1 MLYHYTNLQ
10 GLLGILNGQSLWASH
25 CEYLNDSNEYYQAIN
40 FAKSFSSKIFMED
53 DYLSAFGWVVRDKL
67 ENMQNDEI
75 YVTSFSQQR
84 DFLSQWRGY
93 SSQGGS
99 VCIGFDKEMIQNFCN
114 VERYTLSKCIYS
126 HEEQKNKISQL
137 LDECLNVFPKSKM
150 SRSEYENLDSK
161 GQVDH
166 EIAYYA
172 LIRNGKDK
180 SLNDVAVNKFLEAIS
195 EFAPTVKNYGFHEEA
210 EWRIIARNPSYKI
223 NFRASSTHLIP
234 YINLPIFD
242 CGKSLIKEIIVGPNP
257 NSDRCVNSI
266 KKLLASCTLED
277 VEIKTSEIPFSNW

>member
-99 VCIGFDKEMIQNFCN
+99 VCIGFDKEMIHKLCN
-114 VERYTLSKCIYS
+114 SKDYLLSKCIYS
-126 HEEQKNKISQL
+126 HEEQKNKILKL
-137 LDECLNVFPKSKM
+137 LGECLDIFP
-150 SRSEYENLDSK
+150 N
-161 GQVDH
+161 Q
-166 EIAYYA
+166 
-172 LIRNGKDK
+172 
-180 SLNDVAVNKFLEAIS
+180 KFREA
-195 EFAPTVKNYGFHEEA
+195 
-210 EWRIIARNPSYKI
+210 
-223 NFRASSTHLIP
+223 ST
-234 YINLPIFD
+234 INLTQ
-242 CGKSLIKEIIVGPNP
+242 KAVLIMNLGI
-257 NSDRCVNSI
+257 
-266 KKLLASCTLED
+266 KLLFQMIRVNC
-277 VEIKTSEIPFSNW
+277 